1 MNRRKIGGKVAA
13 RALEEYA
20 FMLDMMH
27 IPLVHKQQLK
37 LIHSAYY
44 LSNHIRRSIGEEPKM
59 FKRLIDRNTVEVI
72 T

>member
-1 MNRRKIGGKVAA
+1 LNRRKIGGKVAA

-20 FMLDMMH
+20 FALDTIY

-37 LIHSAYY
+37 LIHDAYY
-44 LSNHIRRSIGEEPKM
+44 LSNRIRRSIGEEPKV
-59 FKRLIDRNTVEVI
+59 FKRLIDRNTIEVI